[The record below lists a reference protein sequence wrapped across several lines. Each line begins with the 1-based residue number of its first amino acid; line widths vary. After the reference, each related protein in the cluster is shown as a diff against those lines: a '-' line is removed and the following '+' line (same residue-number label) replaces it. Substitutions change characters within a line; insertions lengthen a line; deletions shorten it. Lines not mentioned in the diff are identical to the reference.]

1 MARTKQTARKSTG
14 GKAPRKQ
21 LATKAAR
28 KSAPA
33 TGGVK
38 KPHRYRPGTVALREI
53 RRYQKSTELL
63 IRKLPFQRLV
73 REIAQDFKTDLRFQS
88 SAVMALQEACEAYLV
103 GLFEDTNLCAIHAKR
118 VTIMPKD
125 IQLAR
130 RIRGERACSGIVVV
144 QTCHM
149 ETLEAQGSLRIRA
162 EVVIAP
168 RGKGGKGLGKG
179 GAKRHRKV
187 LRDNIQGITKPAIR
201 RLARR
206 GGVKRISG
214 LIYEETR
221 GVLKVFLENVI
232 RDAVTYTEHAKRK
245 TVTAMDVVYALKHC
259 CFCVGM
265 ARTKQTAR
273 KSTGGKAPRKQLAT
287 KAARKSAPATG
298 GVKKPHRYRPGT
310 VALREIR
317 RYQKS
322 TELLIR
328 KLPFQ
333 RLVREIA
340 QDFKTDLRFQ
350 SSAVMAL
357 QEACEAY
364 LVGLFEDTNLCAIH
378 AKRVTIMPK
387 DIQLARRIRG
397 ERA

>member
-1 MARTKQTARKSTG
+1 MSGRGKGGKGLGKGGAKRHRKVLRDNIQGITKPAIRRLARRGGVKRISGLIYEETRGVLKVFLENVIRDAVTYTEHAKRKTVTAMDVVYALKRQGRTLYVRSVSSVAMARTKQTARKSTG

-103 GLFEDTNLCAIHAKR
+103 GLFEDTNLR
-118 VTIMPKD
+118 VFANM
-125 IQLAR
+125 
-130 RIRGERACSGIVVV
+130 SG
-144 QTCHM
+144 
-149 ETLEAQGSLRIRA
+149 
-162 EVVIAP
+162 

-245 TVTAMDVVYALKHC
+245 TVTAMDVVYALKRQ
-259 CFCVGM
+259 G
-265 ARTKQTAR
+265 RTLYGF
-273 KSTGGKAPRKQLAT
+273 GG
-287 KAARKSAPATG
+287 
-298 GVKKPHRYRPGT
+298 
-310 VALREIR
+310 
-317 RYQKS
+317 
-322 TELLIR
+322 
-328 KLPFQ
+328 
-333 RLVREIA
+333 
-340 QDFKTDLRFQ
+340 
-350 SSAVMAL
+350 
-357 QEACEAY
+357 
-364 LVGLFEDTNLCAIH
+364 
-378 AKRVTIMPK
+378 
-387 DIQLARRIRG
+387 
-397 ERA
+397 